1 MTKDLDTVTNM
12 YRYLDDNKDK
22 HTPEELSNHANTHP
36 ENRDAVFA
44 SGRFDYAAINEELR
58 AEAIE
63 TSGRKNLLYDDLTLN
78 DCIDFVIDQIFAG
91 DFSYDDAV
99 RAVNMHDGDFLF
111 KLMNEAKY
119 IDPDLNGMI
128 LEDVDSDIVNS
139 LRK

>member
-22 HTPEELSNHANTHP
+22 HTPEELSSYANTHL

-99 RAVNMHDGDFLF
+99 RAVNRRDGDFLN
-111 KLMNEAKY
+111 KWTNEADQ
-119 IDPDLNGMI
+119 I
-128 LEDVDSDIVNS
+128 DSDLSERIMATLS
-139 LRK
+139 TTS

>member
-1 MTKDLDTVTNM
+1 MTKD
-12 YRYLDDNKDK
+12 
-22 HTPEELSNHANTHP
+22 
-36 ENRDAVFA
+36 DAVFA

-91 DFSYDDAV
+91 DFTYDDAV
-99 RAVNMHDGDFLF
+99 RAVNMRNGDFLP

-119 IDPDLNGMI
+119 IDPDPQWN
-128 LEDVDSDIVNS
+128 DS
-139 LRK
+139 

>member
-22 HTPEELSNHANTHP
+22 HTPEELSSYANTHS

-91 DFSYDDAV
+91 DFTYDDAV
-99 RAVNMHDGDFLF
+99 RAVNMRDGDFLL

-128 LEDVDSDIVNS
+128 LEDVDGDIANT